1 MTTPN
6 TDVVQALIA
15 HHRMISHPE
24 GGYYVQT
31 YRSAE
36 MLHEE
41 CLPIRFPGERCFS
54 TAILFLLAGESFSAF
69 HRLKSD
75 ELWHFHAGSAL
86 NIYVISPEGDFS
98 LITLG
103 PRFDQGQEFQAV
115 VKAGHW
121 FASAPADPGG
131 YSFVGCTVSPGF
143 DFEDFEMAEA
153 DGLAA
158 EYPQHETLIRKFCR

>member
-1 MTTPN
+1 MTT
-6 TDVVQALIA
+6 TETTIQALID
-15 HHRMISHPE
+15 HYRLQPHPE

-31 YRSAE
+31 YRSTE

-54 TAILFLLAGESFSAF
+54 TAILFLLGGKDFSAF

-75 ELWHFHAGSAL
+75 ELWHFHSGSAL
-86 NIYVISPEGDFS
+86 NIYVISPEGAFN

-103 PRFDQGQEFQAV
+103 ARFDQGQEFQAV
-115 VKAGHW
+115 VKSGCW
-121 FASAPADPGG
+121 FASAPADPDG

-143 DFEDFEMAEA
+143 DFEDFEMAK
-153 DGLAA
+153 A
-158 EYPQHETLIRKFCR
+158 EELSARYPEHREMINTFCR